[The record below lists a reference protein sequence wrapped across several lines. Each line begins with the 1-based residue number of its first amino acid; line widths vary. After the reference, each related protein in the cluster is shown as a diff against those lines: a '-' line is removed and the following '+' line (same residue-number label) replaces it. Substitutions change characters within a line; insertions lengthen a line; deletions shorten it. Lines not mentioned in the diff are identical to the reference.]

1 MYLPLSWID
10 LWYFQTFIVF
20 FWLAVPPLKPAAP
33 PLHMLS
39 LDFPFKRVRES
50 FTDFQLHFWCC
61 AWNRDAARQ
70 GLGVPGTVDNAS
82 RSGCSCCA
90 SSSGEGVS
98 AAALVSGLASGNG
111 EGLPTV

>member
-1 MYLPLSWID
+1 
-10 LWYFQTFIVF
+10 
-20 FWLAVPPLKPAAP
+20 
-33 PLHMLS
+33 MLS

-111 EGLPTV
+111 EGLPAV